1 MSQITKELGERLRAL
16 RLAAG
21 LTQEKLAE
29 RADVHATYVG
39 QLERGEKNATIESV
53 CKLTRA
59 LGADPSALL
68 AHLPG
73 AAATQPTPAEEI
85 YQLIQGCTEAEQRE
99 LLQLLTAIVKFKR
112 G

>member
-1 MSQITKELGERLRAL
+1 MSQITKEFGERLRAL

-53 CKLTRA
+53 CRLARA
-59 LGADPSALL
+59 LGADPA
-68 AHLPG
+68 AFFVHLPG
-73 AAATQPTPAEEI
+73 AAAESSPAAEA
-85 YQLIQGCTEAEQRE
+85 YQLLQSCTAAEQRE
-99 LLQLLTAIVKFKR
+99 LLQLLKDLLRFKR

>member
-39 QLERGEKNATIESV
+39 QLERGEKNATVESV

-59 LGADPSALL
+59 LGTDPAALF

-73 AAATQPTPAEEI
+73 AASQPAPAEEI
-85 YQLIQGCTEAEQRE
+85 YQLIQGCTEQEQQE